1 MFTSMCILCGCDYVD
16 SIKGVGVKKAHAL
29 MRENKTIENIMRRLR
44 LDGALAIP
52 HNYVDAFQL
61 AFSTFR
67 HQVVF
72 DPRTREAVHF
82 TPLSDRMRERYP
94 ACGELDFLGELLSKE
109 VACGIADGTFD
120 PMTRAP
126 FATSLRIGGAS
137 TSSSSSQYRPSVS
150 ASSVKHSIMMASWL
164 HSAPSA
170 HENRS
175 HNLPPVPESSPM
187 KAAEQS
193 DPYFA
198 HHLKGPSTFCLS
210 DSRPA
215 APVGSTGRR
224 SSAQHLSVPVQSVYF
239 QSTTSSVVLSSADW
253 PASELIRDDAP
264 ADGNANVECIPEA
277 IATASPFAVSCD
289 VKPSGPCL
297 KRSSETADVFARMDS
312 MAFSKRSKVDALA
325 APAPTLPVASYSGAF
340 APLLLQEPYRASP
353 IVSASN
359 RLPFVSR
366 EAHAPPKSDRV
377 SLPPDSKSNSRRV
390 LGDIDSLHELPGRRS
405 FHGVRVGADAAGL
418 DAFKYSRVKR

>member
-29 MRENKTIENIMRRLR
+29 IRENKTIENIMRRLR

-67 HQVVF
+67 HQIVF

-109 VACGIADGTFD
+109 VACGIADGSFD
-120 PMTRAP
+120 PMTRSP
-126 FATSLRIGGAS
+126 FVTSLRMGGVATS
-137 TSSSSSQYRPSVS
+137 SSSSSQYRPNAS
-150 ASSVKHSIMMASWL
+150 ALSVKPSIMMASWL

-175 HNLPPVPESSPM
+175 HNLPLVTESSPP
-187 KAAEQS
+187 KSVEQS

-215 APVGSTGRR
+215 APVGSTGR
-224 SSAQHLSVPVQSVYF
+224 SSTQHHSVQVQSVYF
-239 QSTTSSVVLSSADW
+239 QSATSSVVVSSAVR
-253 PASELIRDDAP
+253 PASELIKDDAP
-264 ADGNANVECIPEA
+264 AGESANANVESIPEA
-277 IATASPFAVSCD
+277 IATAAPFAVSCD
-289 VKPSGPCL
+289 AMPSHPCL
-297 KRSSETADVFARMDS
+297 KRSSQAVDMFARMDA
-312 MAFSKRSKVDALA
+312 MAFNKRPKVDSLA
-325 APAPTLPVASYSGAF
+325 APAPPLPVVSFSGAF
-340 APLLLQEPYRASP
+340 APLHLQKPVA
-353 IVSASN
+353 SASN
-359 RLPFVSR
+359 RQPFG
-366 EAHAPPKSDRV
+366 SDRV
-377 SLPPDSKSNSRRV
+377 SLPPDSKSNSRQI
-390 LGDIDSLHELPGRRS
+390 LGGIDSLHELSGRRFS
-405 FHGVRVGADAAGL
+405 HGERVGADVAGL
-418 DAFKYSRVKR
+418 DAFKYSRGKR